1 MSISGI
7 NNEDDDFESD
17 FKPKKSN
24 KSKKI
29 KKLESSDE
37 DDFIKSTEQDG
48 EQKEKRRLIFILK

>member
-37 DDFIKSTEQDG
+37 DADANIQVDTDE
-48 EQKEKRRLIFILK
+48 